1 MKPIVNSHFLAD
13 LWFYDLQYPEA
24 PRKVYRTHFE
34 TLYEEEPYE
43 ELRDSQTLT
52 GALITIVALAF
63 LIIVTVA
70 GFLLRERY
78 TRKTSERS
86 YRGRNGLFSDDDETV
101 EKAELKNELSLKK
114 QTKMKSSKKNRKD
127 LAKVTFDEESGLDSD
142 AQDGPVPMENFNED
156 K

>member
-1 MKPIVNSHFLAD
+1 MAD

-43 ELRDSQTLT
+43 ELRDTQTLT
-52 GALITIVALAF
+52 GALITVVALAL

-78 TRKTSERS
+78 TRKTSERR
-86 YRGRNGLFSDDDETV
+86 YRDRNGLLSDDNE
-101 EKAELKNELSLKK
+101 AEVKPEVKTDSSPKK
-114 QTKMKSSKKNRKD
+114 QTKKKSSKKNKKD
-127 LAKVTFDEESGLDSD
+127 LAKVTFDEESGRDSD
-142 AQDGPVPMENFNED
+142 AQDGPLPMEDVRDD